1 MIRPVP
7 TLALCIALS
16 ACTFGGGGLVPTSST
31 IYAPPPAE
39 QDLDVPYVPTPRPV
53 VAAML
58 DLVELTPSDYL
69 IDLGSG
75 DGRIVVAAA
84 QRGAR
89 ALGVDIDPARVSEG
103 YAAAQLA
110 GVEARTSFRRQDI
123 FDTPIR
129 EATVVTAY
137 LLPAIN
143 MRLRPRLLTELRP
156 GTRLVTHA
164 FTMGEWQP
172 DAHRA
177 IDGRNI
183 YLWIVPAVVGG
194 EWTFTEGATTMRLI
208 IDQRFQVATG
218 TMSGG
223 GRIMQLRDVTLRG
236 ERFAF
241 TVDTAGGP
249 RTYRGLVQDDAIV
262 PDPAA
267 GPAGWRAR
275 RAIEGAAR

>member
-1 MIRPVP
+1 MIRPIFP
-7 TLALCIALS
+7 FALLAALS
-16 ACTFGGGGLVPTSST
+16 ACAFQGGG
-31 IYAPPPAE
+31 IAPFTPAAVAPAE

-58 DLVELTPSDYL
+58 DLAELTPSDYL

-89 ALGVDIDPARVSEG
+89 ALGVDIDPVRVSEG

-123 FDTPIR
+123 FETPLR

-164 FTMGEWQP
+164 FTMGDWQP
-172 DAHRA
+172 DAHRV

-194 EWTFTEGATTMRLI
+194 EWVFTDGGAPMALA
-208 IDQRFQVATG
+208 IDQRFQNATG
-218 TMSGG
+218 TLTGA
-223 GRIMQLRDVTLRG
+223 GRTMPLRNATLRG
-236 ERFAF
+236 TRFAF
-241 TVDTAGGP
+241 TVDMPGGA
-249 RTYRGLVQDDAIV
+249 RTYRGIVQDDAIV
-262 PDPAA
+262 PDPTA
-267 GPAGWRAR
+267 GAAGWRAR
-275 RAIEGAAR
+275 RAEERPAG